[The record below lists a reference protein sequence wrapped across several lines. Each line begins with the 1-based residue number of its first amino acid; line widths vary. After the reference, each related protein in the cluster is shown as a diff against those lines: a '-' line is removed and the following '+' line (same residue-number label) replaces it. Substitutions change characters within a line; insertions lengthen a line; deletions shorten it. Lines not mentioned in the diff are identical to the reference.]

1 MLFITI
7 LPSEVRIVFSTSIVT
22 IFHPMPCL
30 IKSACSA
37 IYTNK
42 IFSINK
48 AAKLCIFIS
57 SHLVFV
63 NLIPGKVKPY
73 RTLCFWSNSILP
85 VIARHKISTR
95 PSEYRYFQ
103 FPDKLDEIFPE
114 TVLISKGRGRI
125 INCTIYHS
133 TNRFNKSTVDVR
145 INYTYFTVKINLNHS
160 RFLRQK
166 IPG

>member
-1 MLFITI
+1 M
-7 LPSEVRIVFSTSIVT
+7 S
-22 IFHPMPCL
+22 CL

-42 IFSINK
+42 IFSTDK

-63 NLIPGKVKPY
+63 NLIPGKVQPY

-95 PSEYRYFQ
+95 PSENRYFQ
-103 FPDKLDEIFPE
+103 FPDKLDEILPE
-114 TVLISKGRGRI
+114 TVLISKRRGRI
-125 INCTIYHS
+125 INCAIYHS
-133 TNRFNKSTVDVR
+133 TYRFNKSTVNVR
-145 INYTYFTVKINLNHS
+145 INYTYFTIKINFNYS

-166 IPG
+166 IQGYQCEKNHVID